1 MKVKHRWEEE
11 HQHEDKLG
19 FTWEIIA
26 MTERSLELQL
36 DFEHPSYI
44 SMTELPESLEIQIN
58 GGQFFFSAE
67 GVTIELTK
75 IHKT

>member
-1 MKVKHRWEEE
+1 
-11 HQHEDKLG
+11 
-19 FTWEIIA
+19 